1 MQSNEE
7 LAEIYHEIAASLTIG
22 LVRLS
27 RAQVMFDQLVRM
39 LFVSNANAAAAE
51 IGYRPF
57 SLRTDYRTFDDW
69 YYISSASMLVYS
81 ITLIDTFLSETM
93 AFLYTR
99 YPKAIGNE
107 AKVALTDIIEAE
119 SKFAVINNAVEKR
132 LRALGFESIISRLQS
147 LERAFGVSVKLADED
162 KTALE
167 NSTEQRNSFIHDQ
180 GLFRIYLDETGALR
194 ADDKTCRKHP
204 RPVTREIVNS
214 TIRLHTTICAA
225 VYGGVMRDVLKATG
239 EKYDKCQQ
247 WIQNIG
253 QIMSAGFNDLHVGAG
268 SPRRP
273 WPSRGHGRALGAGQ
287 AGRRDYPEID
297 SYE

>member
-7 LAEIYHEIAASLTIG
+7 LAEVYHEIAASLTTG
-22 LVRLS
+22 LVRLC
-27 RAQVMFDQLVRM
+27 RTQMMFDQLVRM

-51 IGYRPF
+51 IGYHPF

-81 ITLIDTFLSETM
+81 TTLIDTFLSETM

-99 YPKAIGNE
+99 YPKSIGSE
-107 AKVALTDIIEAE
+107 AKVSLTEIVEAG
-119 SKFAVINNAVEKR
+119 SKFAVINHAVEKR
-132 LRALGFESIISRLQS
+132 VRALGFESITFRLQS
-147 LERAFGVSVKLADED
+147 LERAFGVSVKLEDED

-167 NSTEQRNSFIHDQ
+167 SSTEQRNSFIHDQ

-194 ADDKTCRKHP
+194 ADDKACRTHP

-214 TIRLHTTICAA
+214 TIRLHTTICAT

-247 WIQNIG
+247 WIEHIG
-253 QIMSAGFNDLHVGAG
+253 QTMSSVNDLHVTGGVATLDG
-268 SPRRP
+268 
-273 WPSRGHGRALGAGQ
+273 RGLPEDTETRWVPVQRADVTA
-287 AGRRDYPEID
+287 RN
-297 SYE
+297 